1 MIRILH
7 LSDPHFGAADPA
19 VAARFLAQARELAP
33 DLTVLSGDLTMR
45 ARGRE
50 LIEARAFVEGLPRPR
65 LVIPGNHD
73 IPALNQP
80 LHRLFA
86 PFKRYRETF
95 GEELEPVHT
104 APGLHV
110 VSMNSSKAFNTS
122 IDWSLGVLSASNLKR
137 ADQRLS
143 GAPGSFR
150 VLVMHHPL
158 IAPEGH
164 QRAVVRPLPALL
176 DLTARHHVDLVLCG
190 HFHCS
195 HLAAIGPQGDGAWH
209 CVVSQ
214 AATVCSTRLQ
224 GEPQGFH
231 LIRAESRAMEVERYV
246 FNEGSFELVK
256 TFTFTR
262 GAEGGW
268 NSADAGTRR
277 EEARIA

>member
-45 ARGRE
+45 ARYRE

-104 APGLHV
+104 APGLNV

-122 IDWSLGVLSASNLKR
+122 IDWSLGVLSVANLKR

-158 IAPEGH
+158 IAPEDH

-176 DLTARHHVDLVLCG
+176 DLTARHRVDLVLCG

-195 HLAAIGPQGDGAWH
+195 HLAATGPQGEWQS
-209 CVVSQ
+209 VVSQ

-231 LIRAESRAMEVERYV
+231 LIRAGSKAIEVDRFV
-246 FNEGSFELVK
+246 FNEGNFEITK
-256 TFTFTR
+256 TFSFTR
-262 GAEGGW
+262 GGEGGW
-268 NSADAGTRR
+268 ASADATTRR

>member
-19 VAARFLAQARELAP
+19 VAARFLTQAAELAP

-45 ARGRE
+45 ARRRE
-50 LIEARAFVEGLPRPR
+50 LIEARSFVERLPRPR

-73 IPALNQP
+73 IPAMNQP
-80 LHRLFA
+80 FHRLFS
-86 PFKRYRETF
+86 PFQRYREFF
-95 GEELEPVHT
+95 GAELEPIHT

-110 VSMNSSKAFNTS
+110 VGMNSSKAFGPS
-122 IDWSLGVLSASNLKR
+122 LDWSLGHLSSENLRR
-137 ADQRLS
+137 AHQRLS

-150 VLVMHHPL
+150 VLVLHHPL

-164 QRAVVRPLPALL
+164 KRDVVRPLPPLL
-176 DLTARHHVDLVLCG
+176 ELIASHRVDLILCG

-195 HLAAIGPQGDGAWH
+195 HLSAIGPQNSWH
-209 CVVSQ
+209 GVVSQ

-231 LIRAESRAMEVERYV
+231 MIRADHDSIEIERYV
-246 FNEGSFELVK
+246 FDGENFQPDA
-256 TFTFTR
+256 TFHFAR
-262 GAEGGW
+262 GAEGWGG
-268 NSADAGTRR
+268 ADATTRR